1 MARPP
6 SPRRAGSTAWR
17 PPEMARSLQSA
28 VELIARASDHAV
40 RLAQEGDRVRPMR
53 VLIELDVFA
62 ATPLQPRLARYVAQ
76 RIVSCCEGTERF
88 AGVAGQPGS
97 ESGMGCAR

>member
-6 SPRRAGSTAWR
+6 SPRRDGSTVWR

-76 RIVSCCEGTERF
+76 RIRVIEAALDLPATREERE
-88 AGVAGQPGS
+88 AAH
-97 ESGMGCAR
+97 AL